1 MRPTSTPLPLR
12 RTLVA
17 LLAAAALPPPAS
29 HAVQGA
35 AEMDLEFY
43 ARSLLGRPPSPPPPP
58 AVEIAKPRELDA
70 DFATRVV
77 SAVESSLAPSLDTTP
92 SDLSE
97 RAGRQAT
104 SALARVQ
111 SRAHLG
117 RLWRRPWLRHRDW
130 RERWR
135 PYLLAVRI
143 RFGAARPVHAA
154 RRRAASK
161 GARERVLS
169 IARRH
174 ASRGRNAIAISC
186 RCCWDATGTPTL
198 KSLITGMRQL
208 LTALQTNGYLQT
220 YNLDD
225 SDGDE
230 ALWAQK
236 SDLSP
241 TRLTLTLTDTASLRA
256 ALLLNGR
263 SGASPEL
270 AAAAAARV
278 LARARRGNRGG
289 WRVLPRWHV

>member
-1 MRPTSTPLPLR
+1 
-12 RTLVA
+12 
-17 LLAAAALPPPAS
+17 
-29 HAVQGA
+29 
-35 AEMDLEFY
+35 MDLEFY
-43 ARSLLGRPPSPPPPP
+43 ARSLLGRPPSPPAAPE
-58 AVEIAKPRELDA
+58 VEIAKPRELDA

-97 RAGRQAT
+97 RAAAKRRALSLEYNRVLTSGAFGDGRGYDTAIGVSGGGPISSQYEFDL
-104 SALARVQ
+104 ALLGLFTLLADAR
-111 SRAHLG
+111 L
-117 RLWRRPWLRHRDW
+117 P
-130 RERWR
+130 RERASECSR
-135 PYLLAVRI
+135 LLGDTLLA
-143 RFGAARPVHAA
+143 AAMPSPSAA
-154 RRRAASK
+154 AA
-161 GARERVLS
+161 A
-169 IARRH
+169 A
-174 ASRGRNAIAISC
+174 
-186 RCCWDATGTPTL
+186 DAAGTPTL

-270 AAAAAARV
+270 AKPLL
-278 LARARRGNRGG
+278 LAYLRARGVGIEEVGEFFLDGTYRQSPLEYRPNQQILTLTIR
-289 WRVLPRWHV
+289 PR